1 MVGTFHLIK
10 LNNLSLKINL
20 AKIHSNKR
28 NSLKIT
34 NMINLKVKRDINL
47 LKEMKILNSKKITNS
62 NKRELESF
70 KRKRILMKYQG
81 QKVKT
86 TDQTQTTNMIEDQT
100 MIIERMITT
109 LPKDIETIR
118 IFRDNQDSKTTK
130 NSIKNMITV
139 DTNKISKISDKEET
153 TIKAFKD
160 QIIIKIGTMTK
171 DKIKEI
177 TTDNLMREDRIEII
191 SKIKTQSFQKN
202 IKEMTI
208 KLTDNFSKR
217 RLINL
222 THL

>member
-1 MVGTFHLIK
+1 
-10 LNNLSLKINL
+10 
-20 AKIHSNKR
+20 
-28 NSLKIT
+28 
-34 NMINLKVKRDINL
+34 
-47 LKEMKILNSKKITNS
+47 MKILNSKKITNS

>member
-1 MVGTFHLIK
+1 
-10 LNNLSLKINL
+10 
-20 AKIHSNKR
+20 
-28 NSLKIT
+28 
-34 NMINLKVKRDINL
+34 
-47 LKEMKILNSKKITNS
+47 
-62 NKRELESF
+62 
-70 KRKRILMKYQG
+70 
-81 QKVKT
+81 
-86 TDQTQTTNMIEDQT
+86 
-100 MIIERMITT
+100 
-109 LPKDIETIR
+109 
-118 IFRDNQDSKTTK
+118 
-130 NSIKNMITV
+130 MITV